1 MYPPVWRCIL
11 FVLVPLTARPAPMIR
26 RLLLGLGL
34 LVGAAPGSVWGQTD
48 GLLQLDDETHRFL
61 QVQKTK
67 GHLPDAFLSHQP
79 LSVYEARRYLD
90 TLAVRDSAEQLLS
103 ADSRARLARLRGKAP
118 RPGAEWAQRTLSL
131 YENGHDLLAWSGSRY
146 GLQINP
152 LYDGHLGP
160 AIHEEESDR
169 VANGMAWRNTRGLRL
184 SGHVGKYL
192 FFESRISENQWK
204 PAWDEFAN
212 NTAPRVSHISF
223 HDPGTAYDFFDAI
236 GVIGVHTRHVEVRVG
251 RDHNHWGRGQGS
263 LILSDYP
270 TAYDQAQVRA
280 TLGPVQYTY
289 LLARFL
295 NATPQQNTR
304 PFRPSRYAA
313 LHRFVIQATDALE
326 LSFFE
331 GVVLKRDTLGVQRSR
346 TGFDPAYLNPVTLFR
361 GIERDLGS
369 PDNALLGV
377 GAAWRPVPGTRLYG
391 QFLLDELRV
400 SRIGDEW
407 WGNKWGGLLG
417 LHLTRTGVPNLS
429 ARVEASRIRPYVY
442 SHRTGATAFTH
453 MDDGVGH
460 PAGPNSI
467 DVSLF
472 LDYEPP
478 GPWRAFLNAAWTVR
492 GRNGT
497 NEAGEVTENY
507 GADPRVS
514 FQSRVDGY
522 GITMLQG
529 IRQQQGLLETA
540 VAYEVL
546 PHLRV
551 MAAVRGERVVDAER
565 GTDYYLSPRLVLS
578 WGFPYQ
584 SLRY

>member
-1 MYPPVWRCIL
+1 MV
-11 FVLVPLTARPAPMIR
+11 V
-26 RLLLGLGL
+26 
-34 LVGAAPGSVWGQTD
+34 PGSVWGQTD
-48 GLLQLDDETHRFL
+48 GLLQLDDEAHRFL

-67 GHLPDAFLSHQP
+67 GHLPGAFLSHQP

-103 ADSRARLARLRGKAP
+103 PSERARLTRLRGEAA
-118 RPGAEWAQRTLSL
+118 RPGAAWAQRTFSL
-131 YENGHDLLAWSGSRY
+131 YDNGQDLTSWSGPRY

-152 LYDGHLGP
+152 LYDGHFGP
-160 AIHEEESDR
+160 SLHGEDSDR
-169 VANGMAWRNTRGLRL
+169 VANSTAWRNTRGLRL
-184 SGHVGKYL
+184 SGHIGKYL
-192 FFESRISENQWK
+192 FFESRVAENQWK
-204 PAWDEFAN
+204 PVWDEFAN

-223 HDPGTAYDFFDAI
+223 HDSGTAYDYFGAV
-236 GVIGVHTRHVEVRVG
+236 GVIGIHTRHVEVRLG
-251 RDHNHWGRGQGS
+251 RDRNHWGRGQGS
-263 LILSDYP
+263 LFLSDYA

-295 NATPQQNTR
+295 NASPEQNTR

-326 LSFFE
+326 FSVFE
-331 GVVLKRDTLGVQRSR
+331 GIILQQDTLGVQRSS

-377 GAAWRPVPGTRLYG
+377 GGAWTPVSGARLYG

-400 SRIGDEW
+400 SRIGEEW
-407 WGNKWGGLLG
+407 WANKWGWKLG
-417 LHLTRTGVPNLS
+417 LHLAEPLPDLS
-429 ARVEASRIRPYVY
+429 ARLEAARIRPYVY
-442 SHRTGATAFTH
+442 SHRSSATAFLH
-453 MDDGVGH
+453 MDDTGGH

-472 LDYEPP
+472 LDYEPS
-478 GPWRAFLNAAWTVR
+478 GPWRALLNAAWTVR
-492 GRNGT
+492 GRNAT

-507 GADPRVS
+507 GADPAVS
-514 FQSRVDGY
+514 FESRVDGY
-522 GITMLQG
+522 GITTLQG
-529 IRQQQGLLETA
+529 IRQRQGLIETA

-551 MAAVRGERVVDAER
+551 MGAVRGERVVDAER

-578 WGFPYQ
+578 WGLPFQ